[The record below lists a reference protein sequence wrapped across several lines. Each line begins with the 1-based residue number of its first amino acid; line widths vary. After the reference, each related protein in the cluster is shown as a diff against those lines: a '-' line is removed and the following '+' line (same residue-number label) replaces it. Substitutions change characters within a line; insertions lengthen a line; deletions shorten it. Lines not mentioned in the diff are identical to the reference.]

1 VAPDRRPGTRSRGFT
16 LLEAV
21 VALLIVSLGMIA
33 VMTQLGQFASSA
45 SYLQDKTLA
54 SWIASNRL
62 TELSLQSSW
71 PELGD
76 SEDDIEF
83 AGRDWH
89 YRAEV
94 SATDVENLR
103 RVDVE
108 VALADAPERILHTV
122 SALLEPPLPPGF
134 VAVRWGSV
142 GNPDRRGT
150 PGSGGE
156 QVPDGGGTEVR
167 EVVDTEGGG

>member
-1 VAPDRRPGTRSRGFT
+1 MLHEQCLHSRCEGFT

-62 TELSLQSSW
+62 TELSLQPSW
-71 PELGD
+71 PELGE
-76 SEDDIEF
+76 SEDDVEF
-83 AGRDWH
+83 ADRDWH
-89 YRAEV
+89 YRVEV
-94 SATDVENLR
+94 SETDVPNLR

-108 VALADAPERILHTV
+108 VALADSPDRILHTV
-122 SALLEPPLPPGF
+122 SGLIEPPLPAGF
-134 VAVRWGSV
+134 VPVRWGSLA
-142 GNPDRRGT
+142 T
-150 PGSGGE
+150 PGRSGDRPVGGGNGRE
-156 QVPDGGGTEVR
+156 AADPADGGG
-167 EVVDTEGGG
+167 G